1 MRNFCLLF
9 LTIPLTMG
17 IKFCSSKL
25 LAGNTNKNE
34 LHHEMTLNW
43 FKMKTD
49 LMIESIEK
57 FVTLTKAEKTLIAK
71 SVRERKVKKGQFV
84 LHEGAVC
91 KATAFVTGGS
101 LRTFHT
107 DLNGQEHIVQFAIEG
122 WWISDL
128 NSFIMQVPATF
139 NVQAIED
146 SVLQEI
152 SYESLEKL
160 YVEIPSLERYFRI
173 ITQRAF
179 IAFQQRAIQNIS
191 MTAEDRYRSF
201 QEKFPKLEL
210 RIPQKLVASYLGVSA
225 EFLSKIKKRLREE
238 KREGVNPA
246 TDQPLP

>member
-1 MRNFCLLF
+1 MNIDLLLESISKF
-9 LTIPLTMG
+9 VPLTT
-17 IKFCSSKL
+17 S
-25 LAGNTNKNE
+25 
-34 LHHEMTLNW
+34 
-43 FKMKTD
+43 
-49 LMIESIEK
+49 
-57 FVTLTKAEKTLIAK
+57 EKTLIEK
-71 SVRERKVKKGQFV
+71 SVREKTIRKGQFL

-91 KATAFVTGGS
+91 KATAFVTEGS

-128 NSFIMQVPATF
+128 NSFIMQVPAAF

-146 SVLQEI
+146 SVVLEI
-152 SYESLEKL
+152 PFEALERL

-191 MTAEDRYRSF
+191 MTAEDRYLSF

-238 KREGVNPA
+238 KKG
-246 TDQPLP
+246 L